1 MNPFLAFNLYVA
13 ARVFVQYLKSRK
25 EDTAV
30 KSSLHF
36 LLSAMQVLKTKNPLT
51 ESFLV
56 QLDVDLEGSGL
67 DIPTSSRYRFQKRG
81 ATGDLQQD
89 PDAINCSPLYEIRES
104 TSQANQPG
112 LTPQRGFE
120 ENNGQPHWR
129 GDGGVIPYDTTL
141 DNAPSMFNDIF
152 GRTPSRA
159 GKYPDDGS
167 KKPGIGDHL
176 KPANFS
182 SNDFIYTPPSSG
194 SPGSGPGTGP
204 SQPGVSHTGVHIH
217 EPSPQSIPRL
227 SPQDH
232 QAPFNP
238 NMSNSVNGSIYGA
251 GIEGSLN
258 IGSNPSNSASGY
270 NFAAQQFNANE
281 STRHPPSQSEGTG
294 AGQQQQAPTQ
304 FSTTGMTP
312 GATGMTPLPD
322 SVWGGSPRNEE
333 WMPNTWYAET
343 PKERAQ

>member
-25 EDTAV
+25 EDSTV

-36 LLSAMQVLKTKNPLT
+36 LLAAMQVLKTKNPLT

-67 DIPTSSRYRFQKRG
+67 DLPTSSRYRFQKRG
-81 ATGDLQQD
+81 PTGDTQQN
-89 PDAINCSPLYEIRES
+89 PDEISCSPLYEIRES
-104 TSQANQPG
+104 APQGNHPG
-112 LTPQRGFE
+112 LSPQSFE
-120 ENNGQPHWR
+120 EANGQPHWR
-129 GDGGVIPYDTTL
+129 GDGGVIPFDATTMEGG
-141 DNAPSMFNDIF
+141 PSIFNDIF

-159 GKYPDDGS
+159 GRFPDDGS

-176 KPANFS
+176 KPADFS

-194 SPGSGPGTGP
+194 SPSSGPGTGP
-204 SQPGVSHTGVHIH
+204 PHPTAGAHPH
-217 EPSPQSIPRL
+217 EPSPQSIPRR

-238 NMSNSVNGSIYGA
+238 SISNPGDNSIYGV
-251 GIEGSLN
+251 GVEGNLN
-258 IGSNPSNSASGY
+258 IGSNPANSAYSY
-270 NFAAQQFNANE
+270 DFAAQQLNANV
-281 STRHPPSQSEGTG
+281 SAKRQPSQSEGVG
-294 AGQQQQAPTQ
+294 AGQHQQAPTP
-304 FSTTGMTP
+304 FSTAGMTP

-333 WMPNTWYAET
+333 WLANTWYAET
-343 PKERAQ
+343 PKDRVP

>member
-81 ATGDLQQD
+81 ATGDMQQD

-104 TSQANQPG
+104 AGQANEPAP
-112 LTPQRGFE
+112 TPRQQYE
-120 ENNGQPHWR
+120 DHNGPHWR

-141 DNAPSMFNDIF
+141 DDAPSMFNDIF

-176 KPANFS
+176 KPAAFGS
-182 SNDFIYTPPSSG
+182 GDFIYTPPSSG

-204 SQPGVSHTGVHIH
+204 SQSGHGHAGVHSHELSPPDQSAPFAPNMTNSSTSSSYGTGV
-217 EPSPQSIPRL
+217 EGNL
-227 SPQDH
+227 
-232 QAPFNP
+232 
-238 NMSNSVNGSIYGA
+238 NM
-251 GIEGSLN
+251 
-258 IGSNPSNSASGY
+258 GSNPSNSAFGY
-270 NFAAQQFNANE
+270 NFAAQQSNASRNA
-281 STRHPPSQSEGTG
+281 RRQPSQSEGQG
-294 AGQQQQAPTQ
+294 AGLQQDAPTR
-304 FSTTGMTP
+304 FNTTGMTP

-343 PKERAQ
+343 PKERAR